1 MASGL
6 VSSLLSS
13 TSSLLAILRSP
24 LSDLYPRSGH
34 PTASADLQRLK
45 RLLSRIQATLEDAEE
60 QGLQD
65 NYVKLWLKELK
76 DLALDAE
83 DVLDDYRY
91 ELLQSQVQELQ
102 GDYPRKRKHMD
113 NDEEDNDS
121 IDERINEMINR
132 FEEISRDRDA
142 LKLRFED
149 GHKIVDRGNW
159 MKSRPTS
166 HLIDESLV
174 FGRIDEKEDIIKSV
188 LSHQDMEPSGIVV
201 LPIVGMGGIGKTTIA
216 QMVYNDSRVRKHF
229 EHSGWIHVSPTFDV
243 HKLTIAITESLTMKN
258 YGFTQLS
265 LVHGVLL
272 EEVQGKKLFFVLDDL
287 WNECESSWQD
297 FLSPLRHAQTVTI
310 LVTTRSKEVARLVQT
325 VQLYHLGCIPD
336 KDCWLLFQHYA
347 FGNQHESE
355 QSILVQIGRKILQ
368 KCGGLPLAVKSLGCL
383 LRSTMDEHAWM
394 EILESELWELDEED
408 NIFPALRLSYYWL
421 PTRLKP
427 CFLLCSLYPRNLGF
441 TKDDIIQLWVA
452 QGYIY
457 STNGKT
463 CREIGNEYFNELHAR
478 SLIETYRKP
487 VCWDINKR
495 KLCLSRF
502 TYNERQGFS
511 SKKRERQGFSSRN
524 EGRQGLS
531 SKEKAREAMFYLK
544 NKLQCETYLKK
555 PSTSIGRFKLHDV
568 IFDLAK
574 SFTRGEQCTAM
585 FGTTC
590 MPPVADLKLQ
600 FPNPRSVRTL
610 VLNCCFR
617 CYKKHSG
624 YFMELSSFMYLRS
637 LILNSNHDVSGMV
650 YSIGNLRHL
659 RYLSLNCKMRELP
672 ESVCRLHSLET
683 LIISSLRILKSSN
696 FQNLF
701 SLRCLHVSFDFMDGS
716 LDQFSDLYC
725 LGTLCLKHCCNITYL
740 PLHIRSLLNL
750 QHLQLVGIS
759 NIRRLDH
766 ASFRYNKSNSTWQ
779 PDALFPSLESLE
791 LENLCNLEDLCG
803 LQNSD
808 CSKLQSL
815 TVRNCSKLSRIPC
828 FTSLRNL
835 VISKS
840 VVKIIQFSLGN
851 MPSNLQTIDIRDCFH
866 LSTLVG
872 LQNLSCLMSLYISHC
887 PQLLILPSENMP
899 CKPCHAFVAD
909 CPKLKQ
915 WCEKHEFNYFQVTR
929 KMHISDVRLI
939 TEYGVKNFVAVQHL
953 TIENCTQ
960 IGQNLL
966 SSTKSWLPSNLRFLQ
981 FSSCTFSGVLN
992 FHKGL
997 SMLSGLEIRNCAKLE
1012 SLIGLNYL
1020 NNLRGLVLVE
1030 CPLLDMS
1037 TGTKFP
1043 DLLSSLII
1051 RGCHQL
1057 LSLHL
1062 CNPAV
1067 LTELEISDCRGF
1079 MYIGGLRNFR
1089 DLESLKLLH
1098 CPLLQLRDLMPAA
1111 PETAVICCC
1120 PRLKKW
1126 CEWHDIEYKEN
1137 PEDSYG
1143 KL

>member
-1 MASGL
+1 MGRHGVGSPRLQRRVTASPDL
-6 VSSLLSS
+6 VSPLGRGDRRRARSS
-13 TSSLLAILRSP
+13 PAPLRGPGREVASSSDGGGCGGDEVGDDNGGLRRVPRRRPSSRTSPPRGRRGALVNVPAVNAVPVTPSSMMPTTCASRCTSDPCHPGRIWTAGVWRRWLAMMAADGGGWTVVAGRGCPWRWRWRWRWWLTVAAG
-24 LSDLYPRSGH
+24 DGGGCGSGGGGCRRWYLWRRWLK
-34 PTASADLQRLK
+34 AIIRLT
-45 RLLSRIQATLEDAEE
+45 ATLEDAEE

-478 SLIETYRKP
+478 SL
-487 VCWDINKR
+487 D
-495 KLCLSRF
+495 
-502 TYNERQGFS
+502 
-511 SKKRERQGFSSRN
+511 
-524 EGRQGLS
+524 
-531 SKEKAREAMFYLK
+531 
-544 NKLQCETYLKK
+544 
-555 PSTSIGRFKLHDV
+555 
-568 IFDLAK
+568 
-574 SFTRGEQCTAM
+574 
-585 FGTTC
+585 
-590 MPPVADLKLQ
+590 
-600 FPNPRSVRTL
+600 
-610 VLNCCFR
+610 
-617 CYKKHSG
+617 
-624 YFMELSSFMYLRS
+624 
-637 LILNSNHDVSGMV
+637 
-650 YSIGNLRHL
+650 
-659 RYLSLNCKMRELP
+659 
-672 ESVCRLHSLET
+672 
-683 LIISSLRILKSSN
+683 
-696 FQNLF
+696 
-701 SLRCLHVSFDFMDGS
+701 
-716 LDQFSDLYC
+716 
-725 LGTLCLKHCCNITYL
+725 
-740 PLHIRSLLNL
+740 
-750 QHLQLVGIS
+750 
-759 NIRRLDH
+759 
-766 ASFRYNKSNSTWQ
+766 
-779 PDALFPSLESLE
+779 
-791 LENLCNLEDLCG
+791 
-803 LQNSD
+803 
-808 CSKLQSL
+808 
-815 TVRNCSKLSRIPC
+815 
-828 FTSLRNL
+828 
-835 VISKS
+835 
-840 VVKIIQFSLGN
+840 
-851 MPSNLQTIDIRDCFH
+851 
-866 LSTLVG
+866 
-872 LQNLSCLMSLYISHC
+872 
-887 PQLLILPSENMP
+887 
-899 CKPCHAFVAD
+899 
-909 CPKLKQ
+909 
-915 WCEKHEFNYFQVTR
+915 
-929 KMHISDVRLI
+929 
-939 TEYGVKNFVAVQHL
+939 
-953 TIENCTQ
+953 
-960 IGQNLL
+960 
-966 SSTKSWLPSNLRFLQ
+966 
-981 FSSCTFSGVLN
+981 
-992 FHKGL
+992 
-997 SMLSGLEIRNCAKLE
+997 
-1012 SLIGLNYL
+1012 
-1020 NNLRGLVLVE
+1020 
-1030 CPLLDMS
+1030 
-1037 TGTKFP
+1037 
-1043 DLLSSLII
+1043 
-1051 RGCHQL
+1051 
-1057 LSLHL
+1057 
-1062 CNPAV
+1062 
-1067 LTELEISDCRGF
+1067 
-1079 MYIGGLRNFR
+1079 
-1089 DLESLKLLH
+1089 
-1098 CPLLQLRDLMPAA
+1098 
-1111 PETAVICCC
+1111 
-1120 PRLKKW
+1120 
-1126 CEWHDIEYKEN
+1126 
-1137 PEDSYG
+1137 
-1143 KL
+1143 

>member
-1 MASGL
+1 MDWKRAKQNPRWKDAMKEKLNALAKNKAWELRCGSMGCCSWQGERARAKTLLDLGL
-6 VSSLLSS
+6 EPTMSTLVGAVILLEGVITLLSPFIRVKTLFQCSGGRCLALRRYLPPWRLRLEDPALVICDISLSLFWSLRLVLDPLPVATSRVQVVDMTALNDPRTKQLWCLLFLFLRYYLWFLRSEQLFSVPHCSCSCSCAISGSYLFLQSLRSEQVSPELRPLAYMTILFLVLVLALLRLHLRARDGGGATGGGGSENNNINRGNTIASSS
-13 TSSLLAILRSP
+13 TGAFSSSLLAILRSP

-600 FPNPRSVRTL
+600 FPNP
-610 VLNCCFR
+610 
-617 CYKKHSG
+617 
-624 YFMELSSFMYLRS
+624 SFMYLRS

-672 ESVCRLHSLET
+672 ES
-683 LIISSLRILKSSN
+683 
-696 FQNLF
+696 
-701 SLRCLHVSFDFMDGS
+701 
-716 LDQFSDLYC
+716 
-725 LGTLCLKHCCNITYL
+725 
-740 PLHIRSLLNL
+740 
-750 QHLQLVGIS
+750 
-759 NIRRLDH
+759 
-766 ASFRYNKSNSTWQ
+766 
-779 PDALFPSLESLE
+779 
-791 LENLCNLEDLCG
+791 
-803 LQNSD
+803 NSD

-815 TVRNCSKLSRIPC
+815 T
-828 FTSLRNL
+828 
-835 VISKS
+835 
-840 VVKIIQFSLGN
+840 
-851 MPSNLQTIDIRDCFH
+851 
-866 LSTLVG
+866 
-872 LQNLSCLMSLYISHC
+872 
-887 PQLLILPSENMP
+887 LLILPSENMP

-915 WCEKHEFNYFQVTR
+915 WCEKHEFNYFQ
-929 KMHISDVRLI
+929 M
-939 TEYGVKNFVAVQHL
+939 
-953 TIENCTQ
+953 C
-960 IGQNLL
+960 LL
-966 SSTKSWLPSNLRFLQ
+966 
-981 FSSCTFSGVLN
+981 
-992 FHKGL
+992 
-997 SMLSGLEIRNCAKLE
+997 
-1012 SLIGLNYL
+1012 
-1020 NNLRGLVLVE
+1020 
-1030 CPLLDMS
+1030 
-1037 TGTKFP
+1037 
-1043 DLLSSLII
+1043 
-1051 RGCHQL
+1051 
-1057 LSLHL
+1057 
-1062 CNPAV
+1062 
-1067 LTELEISDCRGF
+1067 
-1079 MYIGGLRNFR
+1079 
-1089 DLESLKLLH
+1089 
-1098 CPLLQLRDLMPAA
+1098 
-1111 PETAVICCC
+1111 
-1120 PRLKKW
+1120 
-1126 CEWHDIEYKEN
+1126 
-1137 PEDSYG
+1137 
-1143 KL
+1143 

>member
-1 MASGL
+1 MDNGLQVAAGRIDDGCMPVLLKVLACSCATTSG
-6 VSSLLSS
+6 SYSPSRLSTEHS
-13 TSSLLAILRSP
+13 YDGVEAADHICGDCGLAARGCRDGKP
-24 LSDLYPRSGH
+24 
-34 PTASADLQRLK
+34 
-45 RLLSRIQATLEDAEE
+45 QATLEDAEE

-672 ESVCRLHSLET
+672 ESV
-683 LIISSLRILKSSN
+683 
-696 FQNLF
+696 
-701 SLRCLHVSFDFMDGS
+701 
-716 LDQFSDLYC
+716 
-725 LGTLCLKHCCNITYL
+725 
-740 PLHIRSLLNL
+740 
-750 QHLQLVGIS
+750 
-759 NIRRLDH
+759 
-766 ASFRYNKSNSTWQ
+766 
-779 PDALFPSLESLE
+779 
-791 LENLCNLEDLCG
+791 
-803 LQNSD
+803 
-808 CSKLQSL
+808 
-815 TVRNCSKLSRIPC
+815 
-828 FTSLRNL
+828 
-835 VISKS
+835 
-840 VVKIIQFSLGN
+840 
-851 MPSNLQTIDIRDCFH
+851 
-866 LSTLVG
+866 
-872 LQNLSCLMSLYISHC
+872 
-887 PQLLILPSENMP
+887 
-899 CKPCHAFVAD
+899 
-909 CPKLKQ
+909 
-915 WCEKHEFNYFQVTR
+915 TR

-1126 CEWHDIEYKEN
+1126 CEWHDIEYKDIQEN